1 MNGSPFPLWSPQ
13 LWRAYGI
20 TLRPYLLFVSGAGGL
35 LGLALVPAP
44 APAATSL
51 AIFAALFFAYGLG
64 QALTDVFQID
74 TDRISSPYRP
84 LVRGEISSAQ
94 VLGLSAAGLAL
105 CGLVLAVHSP
115 ATLVLAAL
123 SVLGLLTYTPLKRR
137 WWGGPAWNAW
147 IVALL
152 PGLGYL
158 AGARAPLAALASV
171 RIALAAASCF
181 FSYAVFV
188 ILGYLKDARADR
200 ATGYQTVVVRFGSQ
214 PAILC
219 SAGCALAAV
228 VASTA
233 LVVPVAL
240 APGRPLPAI
249 AGAGLWA
256 WGLVTLVFG
265 HLQGWRV
272 ERDEEAFP
280 AVASSVRGFVALHLG
295 EAALLR
301 PEWTWSGLA
310 LLALFELFLR
320 ARPERSQI

>member
-1 MNGSPFPLWSPQ
+1 M
-13 LWRAYGI
+13 
-20 TLRPYLLFVSGAGGL
+20 
-35 LGLALVPAP
+35 
-44 APAATSL
+44 
-51 AIFAALFFAYGLG
+51 
-64 QALTDVFQID
+64 
-74 TDRISSPYRP
+74 
-84 LVRGEISSAQ
+84 
-94 VLGLSAAGLAL
+94 
-105 CGLVLAVHSP
+105 
-115 ATLVLAAL
+115 VLAAL
-123 SVLGLLTYTPLKRR
+123 SVLGLLTYTPFKRR
-137 WWGGPAWNAW
+137 WWGGPAWNSW

-158 AGARAPLAALASV
+158 AGARAPLAALASG

-200 ATGYQTVVVRFGSQ
+200 ATGYQTVVVRFGSR

-219 SAGCALAAV
+219 SAACALAAA

-233 LVVPVAL
+233 LVAPVSPTL
-240 APGRPLPAI
+240 GVSLPAL
-249 AGAGLWA
+249 AGAGLWS
-256 WGLVTLVFG
+256 WGLFTSLLG

-301 PEWTWSGLA
+301 PEWTGASLV